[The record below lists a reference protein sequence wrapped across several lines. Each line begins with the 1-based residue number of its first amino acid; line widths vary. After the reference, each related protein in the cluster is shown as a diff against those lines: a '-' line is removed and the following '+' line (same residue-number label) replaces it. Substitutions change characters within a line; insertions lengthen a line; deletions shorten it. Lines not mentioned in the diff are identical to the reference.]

1 MPDVVVRQVV
11 MKGDNDENKTV
22 IAFLIEDLDDGCV
35 LIPAHCKGEKEPL
48 DLTKLIALA
57 ILAGAVL

>member
-1 MPDVVVRQVV
+1 

-48 DLTKLIALA
+48 DLTKLTALA